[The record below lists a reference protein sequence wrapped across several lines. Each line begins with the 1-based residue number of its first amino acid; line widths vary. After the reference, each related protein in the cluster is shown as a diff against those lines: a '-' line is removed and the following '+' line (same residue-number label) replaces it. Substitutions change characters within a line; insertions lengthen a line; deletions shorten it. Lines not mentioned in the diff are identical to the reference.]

1 MLGRDW
7 KIFQCPDQKQK
18 KIRARIHEIEQRKIK
33 ENKSQF
39 FEKVNIIDKMSI
51 YTDEEQKEYI
61 NYISIRN
68 EGVFISTEGTVIERW
83 GMMDNFMQTN

>member
-7 KIFQCPDQKQK
+7 KIFQCPNQKQ
-18 KIRARIHEIEQRKIK
+18 KIRARIHEIEHRKIK

-39 FEKVNIIDKMSI
+39 FEKVNIIDKTSI
-51 YTDEEQKEYI
+51 YIDQEKKEYI

-68 EGVFISTEGTVIERW
+68 EGVFISTEDTVI
-83 GMMDNFMQTN
+83 DNFMQTS